1 MSQQTESIV
10 EETKKQTERAS
21 ALRAAVSE
29 LTLAVIADTYGSKND
44 AMDILLSALRAWES
58 AAATCKESDDTAN
71 YETCFRES
79 LAYQAAMNVLAM
91 KQ

>member
-1 MSQQTESIV
+1 MSQQTENIV

-29 LTLAVIADTYGSKND
+29 LTLAAIVDAYGSKND
-44 AMDILLSALRAWES
+44 AMDILLGAMRTWES
-58 AAATCKESDDTAN
+58 AAATCKESGDTAN

-79 LAYQAAMNVLAM
+79 LAYQDAMNMLAL